1 MKKFTKI
8 IELMDRDEDVCN
20 TISLIVFTVFIVLMT
35 IICMI
40 FN

>member
-1 MKKFTKI
+1 MKKFTKL
-8 IELMDRDEDVCN
+8 IELMYRDEDVCN

>member
-1 MKKFTKI
+1 MKKFIKL